1 MREYTKPTIV
11 DDEIEIEDIITNS
24 GLSEFGD
31 VEEA

>member
-24 GLSEFGD
+24 RLSEFGD
-31 VEEA
+31 VEEV